1 MLGIFSKTLDSNVVE
16 ATGVAGVDFIIL
28 DMEHGPNDW
37 STIHNHARAAKVAGI
52 KSIVRVTSC
61 EENAIGSALD
71 AGVDGVQIPNITSA
85 KMAQQAVNAARFSP
99 LGSRGVCRFVKDA
112 HFGQKDRNLYFKEAN
127 EKLVVLQV
135 EGKEGV
141 AQIDDILQ
149 VKDFDILFIG
159 PYDLSQ
165 SLGIPGQ
172 IEDPRIFELCQELV
186 ERTQEQGLGLGVFVD
201 TMEQAQK
208 YKNLGLSYIAYS
220 VDLSIYRE
228 AVSNVVNSFKSL

>member
-16 ATGVAGVDFIIL
+16 ATGFAGADFIIL
-28 DMEHGPNDW
+28 DMEHGPNNW
-37 STIHNHARAAKVAGI
+37 STIQNHARAAKVSGI
-52 KSIVRVTSC
+52 KSIVRVTGCDDNS
-61 EENAIGSALD
+61 IGSALD
-71 AGVDGVQIPNITSA
+71 SGVDGVQVPNITSA
-85 KMAQQAVNAARFSP
+85 QMAKEAVNAARFSP

-112 HFGQKDRNLYFKEAN
+112 HFGQKDRSLYFKEAN
-127 EKLVVLQV
+127 EKLLILQV

-149 VKDFDILFIG
+149 VRGFDILFIG

-172 IEDPRIFELCQELV
+172 IEDPRIVDLCKDLV
-186 ERTQEQGLGLGVFVD
+186 QRTQELGIGLGIFVD
-201 TMEQAQK
+201 TIEQAQK

-228 AVSNVVNSFKSL
+228 AVSIVINSFKSL

>member
-16 ATGVAGVDFIIL
+16 ATGFAGADFIIL
-28 DMEHGPNDW
+28 DMEHGPINW
-37 STIHNHARAAKVAGI
+37 STIQNHARAAKVSGI
-52 KSIVRVTSC
+52 KSIVRVTGCDDNS
-61 EENAIGSALD
+61 IGSALD
-71 AGVDGVQIPNITSA
+71 AGVDGVQVPNITSA
-85 KMAQQAVNAARFSP
+85 QMAQEAVNAARFSP

-127 EKLVVLQV
+127 EKLVILQV

-141 AQIDDILQ
+141 AQIDEILQ
-149 VKDFDILFIG
+149 VEGFDILFIG

-172 IEDPRIFELCQELV
+172 IEDPRIVDLCKDLAQ
-186 ERTQEQGLGLGVFVD
+186 RTQESGIGLGIFVD
-201 TMEQAQK
+201 TIEQAQK
-208 YKNLGLSYIAYS
+208 YKNLGLSFIAYS

-228 AVSNVVNSFKSL
+228 AVNSIVKSIKSL